1 MVHSRALVGFYWG
14 SEEEKILRVR
24 NNNCYE
30 GVCVHLL
37 ICLQLDKS
45 FIISET
51 SHDLFIA
58 LSLCP
63 RDSGAIFVE
72 QMIV

>member
-1 MVHSRALVGFYWG
+1 MVHSRALVGFYCS
-14 SEEEKILRVR
+14 SEEEKNLRVK

-30 GVCVHLL
+30 GVCAHLL

-51 SHDLFIA
+51 SQNLFIA

-63 RDSGAIFVE
+63 RDLGAIFVK